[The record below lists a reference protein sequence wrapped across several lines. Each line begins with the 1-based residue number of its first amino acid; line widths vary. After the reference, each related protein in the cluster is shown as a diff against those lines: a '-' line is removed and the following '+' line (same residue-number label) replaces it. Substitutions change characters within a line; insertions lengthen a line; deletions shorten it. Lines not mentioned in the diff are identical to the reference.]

1 MAKDRVNKFANIVMR
16 ETPIEN
22 SKEVMKELVH
32 HEIKNS
38 ELRFDYSK
46 LKINDEYREELI
58 GIERELKHHQ
68 DRFIDLSIDMGRALS
83 NAREIFIKSHSESF
97 IEWYESL
104 GFNKS
109 QVSALV
115 NKYKLLVDY
124 PEKEKNII
132 ILTDKQVL
140 EITNKKTPE
149 YIKERII
156 LQGENISAAEIR
168 RERQKNISIR
178 VEIFPE
184 DIQEAEIIIDYE
196 VSVEKE
202 FEEIMEVLSQVEKN
216 IEPNK
221 NNLETLIKIKG
232 MLKGLNRIVD
242 NNEEVN

>member
-1 MAKDRVNKFANIVMR
+1 MAKDRVNKFANIVKR

-202 FEEIMEVLSQVEKN
+202 FEEIIKVLSKVEKN
-216 IEPNK
+216 IKPNK

-232 MLKGLNRIVD
+232 MLRGLNKIN
-242 NNEEVN
+242 NNEEMN

>member
-1 MAKDRVNKFANIVMR
+1 MVKEPRVNKVLARKRIDTTEEVI
-16 ETPIEN
+16 ETMATITN
-22 SKEVMKELVH
+22 QDIRLSH
-32 HEIKNS
+32 IN
-38 ELRFDYSK
+38 FDYSVLGIDDIEKIK
-46 LKINDEYREELI
+46 L
-58 GIERELKHHQ
+58 IEIEKEVKFQEKQLGRVAF
-68 DRFIDLSIDMGRALS
+68 DIGRAL
-83 NAREIFIKSHSESF
+83 NDAREIFIKSHSESF

-232 MLKGLNRIVD
+232 MLRGLNKIN
-242 NNEEVN
+242 NNEEMN

>member
-1 MAKDRVNKFANIVMR
+1 MAKDRVNKFANMVMR
-16 ETPIEN
+16 EAPIEN

-68 DRFIDLSIDMGRALS
+68 DRFRDLSIDMGRALS

-124 PEKEKNII
+124 PAKEKNIV

-168 RERQKNISIR
+168 RERKNISSR
-178 VEIFPE
+178 EEIFFKQIE
-184 DIQEAEIIIDYE
+184 EAEIIEDYE
-196 VSVEKE
+196 ILIKKE
-202 FEEIMEVLSQVEKN
+202 FEEVMEALSKVEN
-216 IEPNK
+216 NNNYNK
-221 NNLETLIKIKG
+221 NKLDILIKVKK
-232 MLKGLNRIVD
+232 MLKEI
-242 NNEEVN
+242 E

>member
-1 MAKDRVNKFANIVMR
+1 MAKDRVNKFANIVKR

-68 DRFIDLSIDMGRALS
+68 DRFRDLSIDMGRALS

-124 PEKEKNII
+124 PEKEKNIV

-232 MLKGLNRIVD
+232 MLRGLNKIN
-242 NNEEVN
+242 NNEEMN

>member
-1 MAKDRVNKFANIVMR
+1 M
-16 ETPIEN
+16 
-22 SKEVMKELVH
+22 
-32 HEIKNS
+32 
-38 ELRFDYSK
+38 
-46 LKINDEYREELI
+46 
-58 GIERELKHHQ
+58 
-68 DRFIDLSIDMGRALS
+68 S
-83 NAREIFIKSHSESF
+83 NVKA
-97 IEWYESL
+97 
-104 GFNKS
+104 
-109 QVSALV
+109 VV

-232 MLKGLNRIVD
+232 MLRGLNKIN
-242 NNEEVN
+242 NNEEMN

>member
-1 MAKDRVNKFANIVMR
+1 MAKDRVNKFANIVKR
-16 ETPIEN
+16 ETPIKN
-22 SKEVMKELVH
+22 SKEVMKELVQ
-32 HEIKNS
+32 HEIKNR

-184 DIQEAEIIIDYE
+184 DIQEAEVIIDYE

-232 MLKGLNRIVD
+232 MLRGLNKIN
-242 NNEEVN
+242 NNEEMN

>member
-1 MAKDRVNKFANIVMR
+1 MSKDRVNKFANMVMR
-16 ETPIEN
+16 EAPIEN

-68 DRFIDLSIDMGRALS
+68 DRFRDLSIDMGKALS

-124 PEKEKNII
+124 PAKEKNIV

-168 RERQKNISIR
+168 RERQKNISTR
-178 VEIFPE
+178 VEIFQE
-184 DIQEAEIIIDYE
+184 NIQEAEIVVDYE
-196 VSVEKE
+196 ISVKKE

-221 NNLETLIKIKG
+221 SNLETLIKIKG
-232 MLKGLNRIVD
+232 MLAGLNKMTD
-242 NNEEVN
+242 NKEVIN

>member
-1 MAKDRVNKFANIVMR
+1 MAKDRVNKFANIVKR

-149 YIKERII
+149 YIKERV
-156 LQGENISAAEIR
+156 LNGEKISAAEIR

-232 MLKGLNRIVD
+232 MLRGLNKIN
-242 NNEEVN
+242 NNEEMN